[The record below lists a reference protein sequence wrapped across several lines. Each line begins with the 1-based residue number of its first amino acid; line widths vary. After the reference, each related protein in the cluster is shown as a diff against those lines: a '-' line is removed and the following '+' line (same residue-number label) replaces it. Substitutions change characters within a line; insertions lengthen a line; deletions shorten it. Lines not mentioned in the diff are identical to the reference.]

1 MTGVKFSV
9 VIPAYNQARLV
20 VETVRSVLNQQ
31 HPAHEIIVVNDGSSD
46 ATAETLKQFG
56 DSIKVIN
63 QPNAG
68 RCLARNAGIEQA
80 TGDYVALL
88 DHDDLFYTNT
98 LSLYDR
104 IIREHNYPTMLHG
117 SAQGFQG
124 EPAKIVA
131 DEAELQVKSY
141 PDFLSTYD
149 YFSWIGC
156 SGFVIKLDALRRVGG
171 FFPHRFLFE
180 DVDLCLRL
188 GTASPF
194 VKIFRPRTYLYR
206 DLHEGSGTHS
216 YEGNKEGISYLLQS
230 EAEGRY
236 PGGAARQKDRLRI
249 VMQYVRSFML
259 SAAYCGDVGEAMRL
273 YGSTFVRQIQ
283 LGKVKFLVGLPL
295 LLGQGVCRKM
305 LAVTK
310 SRFTA

>member
-20 VETVRSVLNQQ
+20 VETVKSVLNQQ
-31 HPAHEIIVVNDGSSD
+31 YPAHEIIVVNDGSSD
-46 ATAETLKQFG
+46 TTAETLKQFG

-63 QPNAG
+63 QANAG

-98 LSLYDR
+98 LSIYER

-124 EPAKIVA
+124 EPSKIVA

-141 PDFLSTYD
+141 TDFLSTYD

-156 SGFVIKLDALRRVGG
+156 SGFVVKLDALRRVGG

-188 GTASPF
+188 GTASSF

-216 YEGNKEGISYLLQS
+216 YEGNKEGISYLMQS
-230 EAEGRY
+230 EFEGRY
-236 PGGAARQKDRLRI
+236 PGGISRQKDRLRI
-249 VMQYVRSFML
+249 IMQYVRSFAL
-259 SAAYCGDVGEAMRL
+259 SAASVGDVNEAVRL
-273 YGSTFVRQIQ
+273 YATTFAWQFR
-283 LGKVKFLVGLPL
+283 LGRIKFLFGLPVKL
-295 LLGQGVCRKM
+295 AQGLGR
-305 LAVTK
+305 
-310 SRFTA
+310 RFFS